1 MKMINYEKK
10 INYLNKTMKKFYQIL
25 KKELMNFY
33 LLKMNIQNYKMNKK
47 N

>member
-10 INYLNKTMKKFYQIL
+10 INYLNKTMKKFYQIR

>member
-10 INYLNKTMKKFYQIL
+10 INYLNKTMKKFYQIH